1 MLLRCQVSLNG
12 WGHTLPDQI
21 LDNAAVI
28 ARGALPLTPEWITR
42 RIGVEQRHVL
52 PSKLSTSDLALAA
65 AKKALHQ
72 AAVSPQDLDLIVL
85 STLSPD
91 HPSPATACLVQAAL
105 GNTQCPA
112 FDLSAACSGF
122 LYALDTGL
130 RHILTGARH
139 VLVIS
144 AETRS
149 RFVDPQDPATA
160 AIFGDGAGAVVLS
173 QQTLNP
179 AMTVQASALFADGR
193 GYYAVHTPAGGAR
206 LPASESTVAQR
217 QHFIQMPHGEQIFF
231 QVVES
236 MTHYTTQFLKEL
248 QLDLDDIDYIIPHQ
262 ANLNILQEVG
272 RRLTLPPGK
281 MLINLPQVG
290 NTSSASIPIALS
302 QFAAD
307 MGQGKR
313 VLLVAVGAGHT
324 LGLTLVHT

>member
-1 MLLRCQVSLNG
+1 MLLRCQVPLSG
-12 WGHTLPDQI
+12 WGHKLPDQM

-52 PSKLSTSDLALAA
+52 APELSTSDLAIAA
-65 AKKALHQ
+65 AQEALQQ
-72 AAVSPQDLDLIVL
+72 AEITPEDLDLIVL

-105 GNTQCPA
+105 GNIRCPA

-173 QQTLNP
+173 QAPNTGQK
-179 AMTVQASALFADGR
+179 TVQASALFADGQ
-193 GYYAVHTPAGGAR
+193 GYYAIHTPAGGAR

-236 MTHYTTQFLKEL
+236 MTHYTNWFLKEL
-248 QLDLDDIDYIIPHQ
+248 HLSLDDIDYLIPHQ
-262 ANLNILQEVG
+262 ANLNILQEVA
-272 RRLTLPPGK
+272 RRLALPSGK
-281 MLINLPQVG
+281 MLLNLPEVG
-290 NTSSASIPIALS
+290 NTSSASIPIAFS
-302 QFAAD
+302 QFAEHI
-307 MGQGKR
+307 GKGKQ